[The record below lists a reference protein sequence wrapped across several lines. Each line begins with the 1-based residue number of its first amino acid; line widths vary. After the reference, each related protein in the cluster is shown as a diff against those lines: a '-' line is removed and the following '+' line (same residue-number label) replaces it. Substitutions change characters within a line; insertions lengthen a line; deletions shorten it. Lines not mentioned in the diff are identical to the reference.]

1 MKMVIYDSRFLAGEV
16 GKGVF
21 ATAHEGAA
29 QYCRK
34 VDKREIPVCP
44 ILGVNIAVINM
55 NWLLKY
61 LAQNIHQ
68 LQGDYICVSNVHTT
82 VVSYEDADYRAVQN
96 GGLMAIPDGNP
107 LAQEARRRGYPQIQR
122 TTGPDLMMEVFR
134 QSTAHGWRHYFY
146 GSTQEVQEKMITRL
160 QQEYPG
166 LVIAGTDA
174 PPFRELTPEEDAL
187 AVARINQA
195 QPDFVWVGLGAPKQ
209 ERWMA
214 AHQGRV
220 HGLMIGV
227 GAGFDFFSGN
237 VKRAPLWM
245 QKHSLEWLYRLMQ
258 DPKRLFQRYWSTN
271 LKFIWNAASKRQ
283 NSPLYCW
290 YTTIIRFPAARMSLW
305 RTRSTC
311 WKRTVTLRRCMRG
324 GTKRFRAW
332 ERCRKSAVR
341 WGCFSASVHT
351 ARFGG
356 ASAKT
361 GFRWCM
367 CTTRCR

>member
-134 QSTAHGWRHYFY
+134 
-146 GSTQEVQEKMITRL
+146 
-160 QQEYPG
+160 
-166 LVIAGTDA
+166 
-174 PPFRELTPEEDAL
+174 
-187 AVARINQA
+187 
-195 QPDFVWVGLGAPKQ
+195 
-209 ERWMA
+209 
-214 AHQGRV
+214 
-220 HGLMIGV
+220 
-227 GAGFDFFSGN
+227 
-237 VKRAPLWM
+237 
-245 QKHSLEWLYRLMQ
+245 
-258 DPKRLFQRYWSTN
+258 
-271 LKFIWNAASKRQ
+271 
-283 NSPLYCW
+283 
-290 YTTIIRFPAARMSLW
+290 
-305 RTRSTC
+305 
-311 WKRTVTLRRCMRG
+311 
-324 GTKRFRAW
+324 
-332 ERCRKSAVR
+332 
-341 WGCFSASVHT
+341 
-351 ARFGG
+351 
-356 ASAKT
+356 
-361 GFRWCM
+361 
-367 CTTRCR
+367 

>member
-1 MKMVIYDSRFLAGEV
+1 MAQMNLEIVSRFLAGEA

-134 QSTAHGWRHYFY
+134 QSTA
-146 GSTQEVQEKMITRL
+146 
-160 QQEYPG
+160 
-166 LVIAGTDA
+166 
-174 PPFRELTPEEDAL
+174 
-187 AVARINQA
+187 
-195 QPDFVWVGLGAPKQ
+195 
-209 ERWMA
+209 
-214 AHQGRV
+214 
-220 HGLMIGV
+220 
-227 GAGFDFFSGN
+227 
-237 VKRAPLWM
+237 
-245 QKHSLEWLYRLMQ
+245 
-258 DPKRLFQRYWSTN
+258 
-271 LKFIWNAASKRQ
+271 
-283 NSPLYCW
+283 
-290 YTTIIRFPAARMSLW
+290 
-305 RTRSTC
+305 
-311 WKRTVTLRRCMRG
+311 
-324 GTKRFRAW
+324 
-332 ERCRKSAVR
+332 
-341 WGCFSASVHT
+341 SASSSGVSS
-351 ARFGG
+351 RKGG
-356 ASAKT
+356 ASVPAIT
-361 GFRWCM
+361 SPGYSFCRRAIIFS
-367 CTTRCR
+367 CTSCVLP

>member
-1 MKMVIYDSRFLAGEV
+1 MAQMNLEIVSRFLAGEA

-160 QQEYPG
+160 Q
-166 LVIAGTDA
+166 
-174 PPFRELTPEEDAL
+174 
-187 AVARINQA
+187 
-195 QPDFVWVGLGAPKQ
+195 
-209 ERWMA
+209 
-214 AHQGRV
+214 
-220 HGLMIGV
+220 
-227 GAGFDFFSGN
+227 
-237 VKRAPLWM
+237 
-245 QKHSLEWLYRLMQ
+245 
-258 DPKRLFQRYWSTN
+258 
-271 LKFIWNAASKRQ
+271 
-283 NSPLYCW
+283 
-290 YTTIIRFPAARMSLW
+290 
-305 RTRSTC
+305 
-311 WKRTVTLRRCMRG
+311 
-324 GTKRFRAW
+324 
-332 ERCRKSAVR
+332 
-341 WGCFSASVHT
+341 
-351 ARFGG
+351 
-356 ASAKT
+356 
-361 GFRWCM
+361 
-367 CTTRCR
+367 